1 MPLKTQVGHS
11 LAKALGITL
20 ESADEDVTRGESVFS
35 VETADTFIEQP
46 PTTSEWLTSGAP
58 STDDVVDYI
67 KSLFPFLSWIRFYNV
82 QWLLGDL
89 VAGKFLQLLI
99 RFCLDP
105 RGSRPNYSAPLRLFP
120 HDTITFHNYR

>member
-46 PTTSEWLTSGAP
+46 PTTAEWLTSGAP

-105 RGSRPNYSAPLRLFP
+105 RGSRPNYSSPELFGAP
-120 HDTITFHNYR
+120 

>member
-1 MPLKTQVGHS
+1 MALRTKVGHG

-20 ESADEDVTRGESVFS
+20 ENPDDDVTRGESVFS

-46 PTTSEWLTSGAP
+46 PTTAEWLASGTP

-67 KSLFPFLSWIRFYNV
+67 KSLFPFISWLPFYNV

-89 VAGKFLQLLI
+89 VAGKCPIVPQQLFLVTPGSPEQLGALW
-99 RFCLDP
+99 
-105 RGSRPNYSAPLRLFP
+105 
-120 HDTITFHNYR
+120 DTP